1 MSVIKSKREE
11 STVLFLDN
19 AIDLHVY
26 TLKQCMKFPKRYTIF
41 ITKGIVD
48 LSRECLN
55 CVKAANSIYPQNKHE
70 LQLRRDYFIKA
81 NICVQNMYTQLDI
94 AKNCFPIE
102 DKKLIEWIRLLR
114 EEERTVKGIMK
125 SDLKTFKF

>member
-26 TLKQCMKFPKRYTIF
+26 TLKQCMKFPKRYTFF

-48 LSRECLN
+48 LSRE
-55 CVKAANSIYPQNKHE
+55 
-70 LQLRRDYFIKA
+70 
-81 NICVQNMYTQLDI
+81 
-94 AKNCFPIE
+94 
-102 DKKLIEWIRLLR
+102 
-114 EEERTVKGIMK
+114 
-125 SDLKTFKF
+125 